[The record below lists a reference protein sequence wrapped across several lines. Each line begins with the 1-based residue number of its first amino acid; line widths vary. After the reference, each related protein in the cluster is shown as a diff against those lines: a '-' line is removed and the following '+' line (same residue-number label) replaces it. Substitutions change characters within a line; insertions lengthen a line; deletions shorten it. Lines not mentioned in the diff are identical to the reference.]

1 MVPNL
6 TMTKWSEK
14 TEEQLILFIKD
25 WLKQIGKNQSD
36 LCQYLKLP
44 STRMPVLIEALKKE
58 FISGG
63 IPKVATRLCE
73 IEHKWLKDG
82 GSVSTNI
89 VDNSDPFGQL
99 DLLYDEICED
109 CDI

>member
-6 TMTKWSEK
+6 KMTKWSKE
-14 TEEQLILFIKD
+14 TEEQLMLFIKD
-25 WLKQIGKNQSD
+25 WLKQIGKSQSD

-63 IPKVATRLCE
+63 IPKVAKRLCE
-73 IEHKWLKDG
+73 IELLWSKDRE
-82 GSVSTNI
+82 SVSTNI
-89 VDNSDPFGQL
+89 DNSDPFGQL

-109 CDI
+109 GDT

>member
-1 MVPNL
+1 MVSHL
-6 TMTKWSEK
+6 KMTKWSEE

-25 WLKQIGKNQSD
+25 WLKQIGKSQSD
-36 LCQYLKLP
+36 LCQCLNLP
-44 STRMPVLIEALKKE
+44 STRMPILIEALKKE

-73 IEHKWLKDG
+73 IELIWSKDE
-82 GSVSTNI
+82 GSISTNL
-89 VDNSDPFGQL
+89 DNSDPFGQL

>member
-1 MVPNL
+1 MVPKL
-6 TMTKWSEK
+6 KMTKWSNEI
-14 TEEQLILFIKD
+14 EEQLILFIKD
-25 WLKQIGKNQSD
+25 WLKQIGKSQSD
-36 LCQYLKLP
+36 LCQCLKLP

-73 IEHKWLKDG
+73 IELIWSKDG
-82 GSVSTNI
+82 SSIPTN

-99 DLLYDEICED
+99 DLLYDEICENRD
-109 CDI
+109 T

>member
-6 TMTKWSEK
+6 KMTKWSEE

-25 WLKQIGKNQSD
+25 WLKQIGKSQSD
-36 LCQYLKLP
+36 LCQCLKLP

-73 IEHKWLKDG
+73 IELKWSKDR
-82 GSVSTNI
+82 SSLSTK
-89 VDNSDPFGQL
+89 VDTLDPFGQL

>member
-1 MVPNL
+1 
-6 TMTKWSEK
+6 MTKWSNETEK
-14 TEEQLILFIKD
+14 QVILLIKD

-36 LCQYLKLP
+36 LCQCLKLP

-63 IPKVATRLCE
+63 IPKVANRLCE
-73 IEHKWLKDG
+73 IELLWSKDE
-82 GSVSTNI
+82 GSVSTKI
-89 VDNSDPFGQL
+89 DNSDPFGQL

-109 CDI
+109 STSDSLNH

>member
-6 TMTKWSEK
+6 KMTKWSKE

-36 LCQYLKLP
+36 LCQCLNLS
-44 STRMPVLIEALKKE
+44 STRMPILIEALKKE

-63 IPKVATRLCE
+63 IPKVANKLCE
-73 IEHKWLKDG
+73 IELFWLKNEEF
-82 GSVSTNI
+82 VSSNI
-89 VDNSDPFGQL
+89 DSSDPFGQL

-109 CDI
+109 CEK

>member
-1 MVPNL
+1 MK
-6 TMTKWSEK
+6 MTKWSNE
-14 TEEQLILFIKD
+14 TEEQLILLIKD

-36 LCQYLKLP
+36 LCQFLKLP
-44 STRMPVLIEALKKE
+44 STRMPVLIEYLKKE

-63 IPKVATRLCE
+63 IPQVANRLCE
-73 IEHKWLKDG
+73 IELLWSKNK

-89 VDNSDPFGQL
+89 DNSDPFGQL

>member
-1 MVPNL
+1 MVPHL
-6 TMTKWSEK
+6 KMTKWSEE

-25 WLKQIGKNQSD
+25 WLKQIGKSQSE
-36 LCQYLKLP
+36 LCKCLKLP
-44 STRMPVLIEALKKE
+44 SARMPVLIEALKKE

-73 IEHKWLKDG
+73 IELIWSKDG
-82 GSVSTNI
+82 DSVSAN
-89 VDNSDPFGQL
+89 VDNLDPFGQL

-109 CDI
+109 RGI

>member
-1 MVPNL
+1 
-6 TMTKWSEK
+6 MTKWSKE

-25 WLKQIGKNQSD
+25 WLKQIGKTQSE

-73 IEHKWLKDG
+73 IELIWSKGG
-82 GSVSTNI
+82 GSVSTN

-109 CDI
+109 CDN